1 MALATLIPLLTPLID
16 QLIAH
21 IPDPQARDKAR
32 KQAEQDLLGFI
43 AQQQNAQSEI
53 NKIEAV
59 HPKIFVSGWRPFI
72 GWVCG
77 ASLAYTYIVAP
88 FWSWVLVLWYP
99 DVSLPALPTE
109 SLFELVLALLGLG
122 GLRTYEKT
130 KGVTR

>member
-1 MALATLIPLLTPLID
+1 MAFATLIPLLTPLID

-43 AQQQNAQSEI
+43 AQQQNAQTEI
-53 NKIEAV
+53 NKIEAA

-99 DVSLPALPTE
+99 GVSLPALPTE